1 MYSTLLEQ
9 CQQLFWHS
17 RRDSNS
23 HVIQLPFSS
32 FVARGDTR
40 VYLAPGAGNDPDYYW
55 STTSRVSINTYPA
68 LFWLSRT
75 GLNCRPQSYQD
86 CATTTELL
94 DNIHSL
100 EDTPLDSNQSN
111 HSRWARLTVL
121 HYGLGVSSKQCHYLE
136 DTLYGVKP
144 S

>member
-1 MYSTLLEQ
+1 MYSTLLAQ

-40 VYLAPGAGNDPDYYW
+40 VCLAPISGFEPDLKDPQ
-55 STTSRVSINTYPA
+55 SFVLTANTKSA
-68 LFWLSRT
+68 LVWLSRT

-121 HYGLGVSSKQCHYLE
+121 HYGLGVSSKLW
-136 DTLYGVKP
+136 
-144 S
+144 